1 MHRLKTTLIT
11 LLSITMFSAC
21 SGEKQDTPQPSQN
34 TEPVVINGHTL
45 PPEPDPKINN
55 STLLGIDS
63 NKNGVRDDVERKIYL
78 QYDEEIERQYL
89 MMSARKQQKRLEAN
103 NLIQNAEKW
112 ERLDRY
118 TFGCISYIS
127 HEYGIRLYGNI
138 DFVLDNVYNTRS
150 RLEKYM
156 AYNQALS
163 GGVYGTPKSY
173 EVESSCDFNV
183 TRAITIDNEDD

>member
-1 MHRLKTTLIT
+1 MYKIRVIGILF
-11 LLSITMFSAC
+11 LSMMAFNAC
-21 SGEKQDTPQPSQN
+21 SAERQKTPQPSQ
-34 TEPVVINGHTL
+34 ERVPIIINGHTL
-45 PPEPDPKINN
+45 PLEPDHKINN
-55 STLLGIDS
+55 ATLSGIDS
-63 NKNGVRDDVERKIYL
+63 NGNGVRDDVERKIYL

-89 MMSARKQQKRLEAN
+89 MMSARKQQKRLKAN
-103 NLIQNAEKW
+103 DLIQNAEKW

-173 EVESSCDFNV
+173 
-183 TRAITIDNEDD
+183 